1 MTPPNFDTV
10 SFYSKDDCPWCD
22 LARKLLVEKGIKIAW
37 ERKVGRD
44 VTPAQFKTLAAS
56 HNWSPAT
63 VPLIFYY
70 DKDDLSGGWT
80 LIGGYTELEKYFDHA
95 E

>member
-1 MTPPNFDTV
+1 MTKLPFEKV

-22 LARKLLVEKGIKIAW
+22 KARELLSEKGITIEW

-56 HNWSPAT
+56 HEWSPPT
-63 VPLIFYY
+63 VPLIFSY
-70 DKDDLSGGWT
+70 DDLSGGWT
-80 LIGGYTELEKYFDHA
+80 LIGGFTELEKRINNG
-95 E
+95 